1 MGLKQLKAPQR
12 RHLISMTPAI
22 ASTADLKSSARHDA
36 HLFETQA
43 ESFDACME
51 ALHKT
56 STRMR
61 GCGAASRP
69 AVSWRAQIS
78 SVHRVAAR

>member
-1 MGLKQLKAPQR
+1 MGLKQLKAAQR

-22 ASTADLKSSARHDA
+22 APGSDLNSSARHAA

-51 ALHKT
+51 ALHK
-56 STRMR
+56 SGTRMR

-69 AVSWRAQIS
+69 AVSWRVSVS